1 MTTRTS
7 AARKKRSKAKK
18 TPAKTAA
25 RKKKTVTKKAV
36 TRKKVAKKKVAQ
48 KKVTQKKVTK
58 KKSAGKTAKKP
69 ASKAAKKKVAKKK
82 VAAKK
87 PAAKKTATKKAKTRK
102 SVAKKP
108 ASRRSRANVMSG
120 PGIASAYQSK
130 RGEDYMNKEQL
141 EHFREKLLS
150 WKAEIVADLGSTM
163 THLKDES
170 VHLADP
176 NDRATQE
183 SEFALELRTRDRERK
198 LLKKINLAL
207 ARIED
212 GSYGYCDETGE
223 EIGIARLEIRP
234 VATLCVE
241 AQERRER
248 SERQYIDR

>member
-7 AARKKRSKAKK
+7 TARKKRGSVKK

-36 TRKKVAKKKVAQ
+36 ARKKVAKKKVA
-48 KKVTQKKVTK
+48 K
-58 KKSAGKTAKKP
+58 KKSAGKTAKKT

-82 VAAKK
+82 TAAKK
-87 PAAKKTATKKAKTRK
+87 PAVKKTATKKAKTRK

-108 ASRRSRANVMSG
+108 AARKQAASRRSRANVMSG

-130 RGEDYMNKEQL
+130 RGEDYMNKEQR
-141 EHFREKLLS
+141 EHFREKLLA